1 MLQLMTGIDIP
12 VEDIG
17 VTIHQPRLKEISILG
32 QDKYLIALQLFSF
45 SPKSFKQM
53 TQTVSTW
60 DILQE
65 VLKQKI
71 DGVKDVRQLL
81 LNFLQLFFIE
91 KVQFGPRSLLLS
103 AGPENIKSIEPD
115 KIDILQTIIQDVGGY
130 FLIQGSKEEVFNPA
144 NDKAARIAEKMK
156 KAREKLAKVKAAEMG
171 GDKTNNNIFTTMI
184 ATIATKTANSL
195 EDINS
200 MTLFQL
206 NKLYR
211 SYLNWESFD
220 LEIKSRLAGAKNEK
234 NLVHWSQMDEQE
246 SSIGTI

>member
-1 MLQLMTGIDIP
+1 MTGIDIP